1 MRMLVYV
8 GGKVVPG
15 VSCECRVASHRAWGT
30 VSACKGWGGEA
41 LVSCRSCLVCSFL
54 ALSAAA
60 VVGGK

>member
-30 VSACKGWGGEA
+30 VSACKGWGG
-41 LVSCRSCLVCSFL
+41 RSFL
-54 ALSAAA
+54 AVLVSSVLSLYYRRPPL
-60 VVGGK
+60 

>member
-30 VSACKGWGGEA
+30 VSACKGWGGA

-54 ALSAAA
+54 VLSAAA